1 VDIAAVDPPELD
13 SLVQTTL
20 RAFVPLFG
28 PLQTTDLIGHDTL
41 RDNSNALYPELATD
55 ATASRTIEQLVAD
68 GRLGVKSGQGF
79 YDDNDRRVDDLTNR
93 LYRIAYQL
101 AAEST

>member
-1 VDIAAVDPPELD
+1 
-13 SLVQTTL
+13 
-20 RAFVPLFG
+20 
-28 PLQTTDLIGHDTL
+28 
-41 RDNSNALYPELATD
+41 
-55 ATASRTIEQLVAD
+55 
-68 GRLGVKSGQGF
+68 VKSGQGF